1 MKKFGK
7 KYVEASSKVEKNKEY
22 TITEAIKLVK
32 ETSITKFDSTVDV
45 AIKLSVDP
53 KKADQQLRGSFV
65 LPNGTG
71 KTKRILVIAK
81 GSQAE
86 AAKNAGADYVGDK
99 DMIDKIQNENWFDYD
114 VIIATPDMMP
124 ELGKIGKI
132 LGPKGLMPNPKTNTV
147 TTNVTSAIEDVKK
160 GMVSYKTDTYG
171 NVHSVVGKVSFEE
184 AKLQENLEY
193 IVTTISKL
201 KPASVKGKFIKSIT
215 IASTMGPGI
224 KIDKNSFDI

>member
-7 KYVEASSKVEKNKEY
+7 KYVEASKNVEKNKEY
-22 TITEAIKLVK
+22 TIVEAIKLVK

-45 AIKLSVDP
+45 AIKLNIDP

-71 KTKRILVIAK
+71 KSKKILVIAK
-81 GSQAE
+81 GAQAE

-99 DMIDKIQNENWFDYD
+99 DMIEKIQKENWFAYD

-147 TTNVTSAIEDVKK
+147 TTNVVSAIEDVKK
-160 GMVSYKTDTYG
+160 GMVSFKTDTYG
-171 NVHSVVGKVSFEE
+171 NVHSVVGKVSFDET
-184 AKLQENLEY
+184 KLQENLEY
-193 IVTTISKL
+193 VVTTISKL

-215 IASTMGPGI
+215 VASTMGPGI
-224 KIDKNSFDI
+224 KLDKNSFDI